1 MKKCMTVIPVGDVER
16 SLRFWVR
23 GLGLTMADEITEE
36 GKITGCMVSNE
47 YVRFWINVRSGSSV
61 KLDDYEG
68 IRLYW
73 TPNDLHA
80 TRERLL
86 ELGYMVSGVFVRDH
100 GHTEFFL
107 TDEDGYFHCFG
118 VVTEEME
125 NPK

>member
-1 MKKCMTVIPVGDVER
+1 MTVIPVGDVER

-36 GKITGCMVSNE
+36 GKIT
-47 YVRFWINVRSGSSV
+47 
-61 KLDDYEG
+61 
-68 IRLYW
+68 
-73 TPNDLHA
+73 
-80 TRERLL
+80 
-86 ELGYMVSGVFVRDH
+86 GYMVSGVFVRDH